1 MRWWLLQGKT
11 TIGSWER
18 LGLPNLMPC
27 PASLQIGSCG
37 FVMMTRKESAL
48 PGLDALLHRRTSAQT
63 HFCTW
68 QTYHSDSWQSL
79 ERATASSAQHRQHV
93 SKDQR
98 GYLLSLVVEEAG
110 LYQAQVTLAINGA
123 KKTCCG
129 PRHPSRF
136 QAVSDLQRSQA
147 ALCMIW
153 THIECIG
160 SRPWHKISCE
170 PRVISSTYRMHRA

>member
-1 MRWWLLQGKT
+1 MVAPARKDHHWQLGA
-11 TIGSWER
+11 IR
-18 LGLPNLMPC
+18 LTK
-27 PASLQIGSCG
+27 S
-37 FVMMTRKESAL
+37 
-48 PGLDALLHRRTSAQT
+48 DALSGFAPDWVMRVCHDDPKGISSTGLGRTSAQT

-93 SKDQR
+93 SNDQR

-110 LYQAQVTLAINGA
+110 LYRAQVTLAINGA

-170 PRVISSTYRMHRA
+170 PKVISSTYRMHRA